1 MCELQPP
8 QERTRGGGPSD
19 AHLRTGP
26 DGRVWWIASPG
37 SAQSV
42 AHATQCSGIPAAS
55 VCSSGRYPMPPTSA
69 HFATLGNRR
78 LNAVTPDIAGIRR
91 VQAGP
96 YRATPDRLSPRQ
108 RRLLCSVRRDVQ
120 RRMRR
125 PMEPRNGPLS
135 GPADLGGGTSDSGAT
150 PSPGSGHVA
159 APGTYLVPRHDE
171 VSRAV
176 SKRRL
181 QRPAQPTRAATSRTC
196 WPRDRRAKRRLSSM
210 NRSADSGTHSA
221 KLAHSINGSAC
232 RDHHAAHHQPC
243 RGGILSTVSNPSRQV
258 GGEVASAHRGTGVT

>member
-8 QERTRGGGPSD
+8 QERTRGGPSD

-120 RRMRR
+120 RRMR
-125 PMEPRNGPLS
+125 
-135 GPADLGGGTSDSGAT
+135 ATDGGRAT
-150 PSPGSGHVA
+150 A
-159 APGTYLVPRHDE
+159 LY
-171 VSRAV
+171 
-176 SKRRL
+176 
-181 QRPAQPTRAATSRTC
+181 PAQPTWAGHLGFGSHAIARLRA
-196 WPRDRRAKRRLSSM
+196 RRGAWDLSSAAP
-210 NRSADSGTHSA
+210 RRGQSG
-221 KLAHSINGSAC
+221 G
-232 RDHHAAHHQPC
+232 Q
-243 RGGILSTVSNPSRQV
+243 
-258 GGEVASAHRGTGVT
+258 